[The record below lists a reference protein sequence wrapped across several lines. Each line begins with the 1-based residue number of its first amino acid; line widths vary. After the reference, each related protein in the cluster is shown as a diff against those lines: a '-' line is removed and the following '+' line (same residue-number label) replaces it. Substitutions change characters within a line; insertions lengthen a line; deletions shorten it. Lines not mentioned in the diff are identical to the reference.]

1 MNSTKKSGRPPP
13 GAARKASPIRQRDST
28 PRSERSSGS
37 KAVSDPGAPARRAIV
52 QPDLLPQLIG
62 YNLRRAQIALW
73 RDFAQNVGDGAIRP
87 GLFSLLVL
95 VEANPGI
102 AQIDIATQLDI
113 DKASIVS
120 LVDRLEKRRWVFRKR
135 SVEDRRRQGVY
146 LTSDGQQG
154 LSQLRRE
161 MLEHEDRFRRL
172 FSKTELR
179 QFIEYLQRIH
189 PL

>member
-1 MNSTKKSGRPPP
+1 MKATTRTGKLAAKAAQNTGRDGQGNSADRSGQRPGSPA
-13 GAARKASPIRQRDST
+13 GKARKAPT
-28 PRSERSSGS
+28 
-37 KAVSDPGAPARRAIV
+37 RRAIV

-62 YNLRRAQIALW
+62 YNLRRAHIALW
-73 RDFAQNVGDGAIRP
+73 RDFAQNVGDGAVRP

-95 VEANPGI
+95 VESNPGI

-120 LVDRLEKRRWVFRKR
+120 LVDRLEKRRWVFRRR

-146 LTSDGQQG
+146 LTNDGQKG

-161 MLEHEDRFRRL
+161 MLKHEERFRRM

-179 QFIEYLQRIH
+179 QFIEFLQRVH